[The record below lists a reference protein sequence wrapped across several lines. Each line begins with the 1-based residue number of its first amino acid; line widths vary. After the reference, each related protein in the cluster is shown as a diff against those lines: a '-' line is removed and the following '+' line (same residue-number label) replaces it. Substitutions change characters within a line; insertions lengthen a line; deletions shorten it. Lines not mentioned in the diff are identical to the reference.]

1 MRQFQKIVLAYF
13 VIAVVMWSGGA
24 INWEQA
30 GVAQYFFDVNG
41 GVVPSGKLEANL
53 DGIETAIQSVINMA
67 IGGLQIF
74 WNLIVGIVSFIHWPV
89 VVLAGANAPPRIT
102 VLVGGGFVVVF
113 YLSLASSVLLSS

>member
-13 VIAVVMWSGGA
+13 VIGVVMWGGGA

-30 GVAQYFFDVNG
+30 GVAQFFFDVNG
-41 GVVPSGKLEANL
+41 GVTPSGELEANL
-53 DGIETAIQSVINMA
+53 SGVGTAIQSVINMA

-74 WNLIVGIVSFIHWPV
+74 WNLIVGVVSFMHWPV
-89 VVLAGANAPPRIT
+89 VVLAGGNAPPRIT
-102 VLVGGGFVVVF
+102 VLVGGGMVAVF